1 MHLSPMPPFDLD
13 VALESRHW
21 LTQFSQASVQRALR
35 YAHGGALSALAI
47 DWLDRD
53 TVAISA
59 LVQGTAR
66 KPYRTTVDITA
77 VRGGYDYNS
86 ECSCPVGIDCKHA
99 AALLMAAAEMPNG
112 EPAGRTAR
120 ARPMPAAAP
129 RRKPAA
135 DPPIWRQWL
144 RALTPADPDAAPVPM
159 PVAAPARQLAVL
171 LDAITHRQPG
181 ELIASLVWVRAT
193 QAGRLGNAEPV
204 RIRGFGND
212 LDSGAVDDAWHDR
225 IARLQMGEAQ
235 TRSGHWFTLKGRHG
249 EALLEELLASGAPC
263 FWQKPANGELRR
275 GDDQPLAWR
284 WATADDGVQT
294 LRSGLAAN
302 ASLVAV
308 HGLWQWNPAAHC
320 LQRLTGETTDLA
332 AALLQL
338 PPLPPDQAAELAA
351 AWRAHPRLRALPAP
365 RVFVTATPLRDPP
378 VPVLRLLQQPLKPR
392 HGAAKTDSADQLPC
406 ARLEFDYGGLRL
418 PGPAASGVVA
428 RVDGDTLHRIE
439 RHYTTEHAAQAALH
453 GAGLGPLSQR
463 YDLCWQLRDEP
474 HPADYVPAPARGSG
488 TALALLQ
495 HATALQAHGFR
506 LEFDPDFPLTLSAP
520 PDDWYLDVTESESGN
535 AWFEAELGIEI
546 DGERISL
553 VPILQR
559 ALSDRL
565 FSLQPAPGE
574 AADAVWHA
582 PLDERRHIA
591 LPLAQVRALLAP
603 LVQWLEGG
611 ERLRIPRVCAGVL
624 DELSAIEQLRLRTQ
638 TSKAITALAA
648 QLREGGARQRVA
660 LPRTLKA
667 QLRPYQ
673 QDGLDWLGF
682 LARAGLGGVLADD
695 MGLGKT
701 VQVLAH
707 LLAEKQARRLQQ
719 PALIVVP
726 TSVIGNWREQAQ
738 RFAPSLRV
746 RVLHGSDRHG
756 HFQSLDDCDLVITT
770 YALLPRDRENLRKQ
784 HFSLAVFDEAQALK
798 NPRSQAAIVARELQA
813 TRRLVVTGTPLENHL
828 GDLWAQFDLVLP
840 GLLGDSKA
848 FTRHFRS
855 PIEKHADPDRQARL
869 NRQVAPFLLRRSKEQ
884 VAPELPAKTEIVQTL
899 ELTGKQRALYETLR
913 LAMHDKVQKAIAKR
927 GLGQS
932 SIIILDALLKLRQ
945 VCCDPRLV
953 KLDAARTLT
962 SSAKLDALLPML
974 EELLDEG
981 RRILLFSQFTQML
994 DLIQDELRARGINWL
1009 RLDGSTRDRDT
1020 PVQRFQ
1026 AGDCPLF
1033 LVSLKAGGVGLNLTA
1048 ADTVIHFDPWWN
1060 PAVER
1065 QATDRAHRI
1074 GQDKPVFVYKLIC
1087 RGTVEE
1093 KIQAM
1098 QQRKAALAEAVLS
1111 GGSRQALRFD
1121 EDDIAALFAPL
1132 VDDAAN

>member
-1 MHLSPMPPFDLD
+1 MPAFDLAA
-13 VALESRHW
+13 ALEPRHW
-21 LTQFSQASVQRALR
+21 LTQFSQTSVQRALR
-35 YAHGGALSALAI
+35 YAHSGVLSALAI

-53 TVAISA
+53 TAIISA
-59 LVQGTAR
+59 QVQGTAR
-66 KPYRTTVDITA
+66 KPYRTTVDITT
-77 VRGGYDYNS
+77 VGGGYAYYC
-86 ECSCPVGIDCKHA
+86 ECSCPVGMDCKHA
-99 AALLMAAAEMPNG
+99 AALLMAAAEMPSG
-112 EPAGRTAR
+112 EPAATTSR
-120 ARPMPAAAP
+120 AKPLPAAAP
-129 RRKPAA
+129 RRKSVA
-135 DPPIWRQWL
+135 DAPIWRQWL
-144 RALTPADPDAAPVPM
+144 RALTPADPDAAPAPI
-159 PVAAPARQLAVL
+159 PAPAAARQLAVL
-171 LDAITHRQPG
+171 LDAVTHRQPG
-181 ELIASLVWVRAT
+181 ELIASLVWVQPT
-193 QAGRLGNAEPV
+193 QPGRLGKAEPV
-204 RIRGFGND
+204 RTRGFGND
-212 LDSGAVDDAWHDR
+212 LDSGAIDDAWHDR
-225 IARLQMGEAQ
+225 IARLQIGEPQ
-235 TRSGHWFTLKGRHG
+235 TRGSGQWFALKGRHG
-249 EALLEELLASGAPC
+249 ESLLEELLASGAPC
-263 FWQKPANGELRR
+263 FWQKPANGELQRAPDR
-275 GDDQPLAWR
+275 PLEWR
-284 WATADDGVQT
+284 WAVAADGMQT
-294 LRSGLAAN
+294 LQPAVALAATG
-302 ASLVAV
+302 LIAV
-308 HGLWQWNPAAHC
+308 DGLWQWDPGARC
-320 LQRLTGETTDLA
+320 LQRLTGDTTDLA
-332 AALLQL
+332 AALLRL
-338 PPLPPDQAAELAA
+338 PPLPPGQAAGLAD

-365 RVFVTATPLRDPP
+365 RVFTAGAPLRDPP
-378 VPVLRLLQQPLKPR
+378 IPVLRLLQQPMKPR
-392 HGAAKTDSADQLPC
+392 HGAAKIDATDQLSC
-406 ARLEFDYGGLRL
+406 ARLEFDYGGQRL
-418 PGPAASGVVA
+418 VGPAADGVVS
-428 RVDGDTLHRIE
+428 RIDGDTLYRIE
-439 RHYTTEHAAQAALH
+439 RQSAAEHVAQAALH
-453 GAGLGPLSQR
+453 AAGLVPLAQR
-463 YDLCWQLRDEP
+463 YELRWQLRDEP
-474 HPADYVPAPARGSG
+474 HPADFVPVPARGAG
-488 TALALLQ
+488 TALTLLQ
-495 HATALQAHGFR
+495 QATTLQAHGFR
-506 LEFDPDFPLTLSAP
+506 LEFDPSFPLTLSAP
-520 PDDWYLDVTESESGN
+520 PEDWYLDVTESESGN

-553 VPILQR
+553 LPILQR

-624 DELSAIEQLRLRTQ
+624 DELSAIEQLRLRTH
-638 TSKAITALAA
+638 TTKAINALAA
-648 QLREGGARQRVA
+648 LLREGGARRPVA

-673 QDGLDWLGF
+673 RDGLDWLGF
-682 LARAGLGGVLADD
+682 LASAGLGGVLADD

-756 HFQSLDDCDLVITT
+756 HFESLDDCDLAITT

-798 NPRSQAAIVARELQA
+798 NPRSQAAIVARELHA

-884 VAPELPAKTEIVQTL
+884 VAPELPAKTEIVLTL

-962 SSAKLDALLPML
+962 SSAKLEALLPML
-974 EELLDEG
+974 DELLDEG

-994 DLIQDELRARGINWL
+994 DLIQDELRARKLPWL

-1074 GQDKPVFVYKLIC
+1074 GQEKPVFVYKLIC

-1098 QQRKAALAEAVLS
+1098 QQRKAAIAEAVLS

-1132 VDDAAN
+1132 VDDAAS

>member
-1 MHLSPMPPFDLD
+1 MLQTPMPAFD
-13 VALESRHW
+13 VATALDSRHW

-35 YAHGGALSALAI
+35 YAHSGVLSALHLEWW
-47 DWLDRD
+47 DGD
-53 TVAISA
+53 TLSISA
-59 LVQGTAR
+59 QVQGTAR
-66 KPYRTTVDITA
+66 KPYRTMVNIIA
-77 VRGGYDYNS
+77 VGNRFDYVC
-86 ECSCPVGIDCKHA
+86 ECTCPVSIDCKHA
-99 AALLMAAAEMPNG
+99 AALLMAAAEMPAG
-112 EPAGRTAR
+112 GPAATTAR
-120 ARPMPAAAP
+120 ARPFPPAAP
-129 RRKPAA
+129 RRKPVPAT
-135 DPPIWRQWL
+135 PIWRQWL
-144 RALTPADPDAAPVPM
+144 RALTPADPAVVPAPVPNS
-159 PVAAPARQLAVL
+159 APTPPRQLAVL
-171 LDAITHRQPG
+171 FDALTHRQPG
-181 ELIASLVWVRAT
+181 ELIASLVWVQPT
-193 QAGRLGNAEPV
+193 QAGRLGKAEAV
-204 RIRGFGND
+204 RTRGFGND
-212 LDSGAVDDAWHDR
+212 LEAGAIDDAWHDR
-225 IARLQMGEAQ
+225 IARLQMGEPQ
-235 TRSGHWFTLKGRHG
+235 TRSSGHWFALKGRHG
-249 EALLEELLASGAPC
+249 ESLLEELLSSTAPC

-275 GDDQPLAWR
+275 APDQPLDWR
-284 WATADDGVQT
+284 WAVAADGEQT
-294 LRSGLAAN
+294 LEPAVAATGLI
-302 ASLVAV
+302 AV
-308 HGLWQWNPAAHC
+308 EGLWQWNPGARC
-320 LQRLTGETTDLA
+320 LQRLTGETADLA

-338 PPLPPDQAAELAA
+338 PPLPPEQAAELAD

-365 RVFVTATPLRDPP
+365 RVFRVGTPLHDPP
-378 VPVLRLLQQPLKPR
+378 VPMLRLLQHPLKPR
-392 HGAAKTDSADQLPC
+392 YGTGKLDTAAHLPC
-406 ARLEFDYGGLRL
+406 ARLEFDYGGQRL
-418 PGPAASGVVA
+418 IGPAAAGVVS
-428 RVDGDTLHRIE
+428 RIDGDTLHRIE
-439 RHYTTEHAAQAALH
+439 RQASAEHAAQAALH
-453 GAGLGPLSQR
+453 EAGLSPLAQR
-463 YDLCWQLRDEP
+463 YDLRWQLRDEP
-474 HPADYVPAPARGSG
+474 HPADYLPARGAS
-488 TALALLQ
+488 TALVLLQ
-495 HATALQAHGFR
+495 HATALQAHGFQ
-506 LEFDPDFPLTLSAP
+506 LEFDPSFPLTLSAP
-520 PDDWYLDVTESESGN
+520 PDDWYLDVTESPSGN

-553 VPILQR
+553 LPILQR
-559 ALSDRL
+559 ALSDRRL
-565 FSLQPAPGE
+565 SLQPTPGE
-574 AADAVWHA
+574 SADAVWYA

-591 LPLAQVRALLAP
+591 LPLSQVRALLAP
-603 LVQWLEGG
+603 LVQWLDDS

-624 DELSAIEQLRLRTQ
+624 DELSAVEQLRLHTRTA
-638 TSKAITALAA
+638 KAITTLAT
-648 QLREGGARQRVA
+648 QLREGGRGQRVA

-673 QDGLDWLGF
+673 RDGLDWLGF

-707 LLAEKQARRLQQ
+707 LLTEKQARRLQQ

-726 TSVIGNWREQAQ
+726 TSVIGNWREQAL

-756 HFQSLDDCDLVITT
+756 HFESLDDCDLAITT
-770 YALLPRDRENLRKQ
+770 YALLPRDRESLRRQ
-784 HFSLAVFDEAQALK
+784 RFSLAVFDEAQALK

-828 GDLWAQFDLVLP
+828 GDLWAQFDCVLP

-848 FTRHFRS
+848 FTRHFRT
-855 PIEKHADPDRQARL
+855 PIEKHGDPERQARL

-974 EELLDEG
+974 EELLAEG

-994 DLIQDELRARGINWL
+994 DLIEAELRERKLRWL

-1020 PVQRFQ
+1020 PVHRFQ

-1033 LVSLKAGGVGLNLTA
+1033 LISLKAGGVGLNLTA

-1111 GGSRQALRFD
+1111 GGSRQTLRFD

-1132 VDDAAN
+1132 ADATSS